1 MTSPTSEGSPT
12 TDSMRAVPRPSESA
26 DPHYPGSLR
35 SDARGRASGKP
46 QSMRSPRRS
55 AGPTASVGRRI
66 RADGKRY
73 LWMFGILAPASAM
86 LPSQLVYQT
95 GLSIFWWAGPMIFFI
110 LIPVIDGLVGEDGN
124 NPPDEAIPAL
134 QNDKYYRWLTYLYL
148 PMQYLSLWVV
158 CWLWTFGSLTAIDK
172 LGQAISLGLVA
183 GISINAAHE
192 LGHRSD
198 ALEGWLSKI
207 ALAQTFYGHFYVEHN
222 RGHHVRVAT
231 PEDPASAR
239 MGESLY
245 RFFPRTVIGSLRS
258 GWSLEVRRLATAGY
272 RWWNPRNHILQAWAF
287 SLVLL
292 VGLTAF
298 FGWGILPLLLIQAV
312 VGIMLL
318 EGVNYVE
325 HYGLLRKRD
334 EKNRLERIRPE
345 HSWNSDR
352 LVTNIFLYHLQ
363 RHSDHHAYPGRR
375 YQTLRSWKEAPQ
387 LPYGY
392 ATMVVFALCPPLWRR
407 IMDPRLLDHVDGRV
421 EDLNLA
427 PHRRRKLLAR
437 YGGAS

>member
-1 MTSPTSEGSPT
+1 MASPASEDVPT
-12 TDSMRAVPRPSESA
+12 TTARAPRQTE
-26 DPHYPGSLR
+26 R
-35 SDARGRASGKP
+35 S
-46 QSMRSPRRS
+46 RRIG
-55 AGPTASVGRRI
+55 GPVASVGRRV
-66 RADGKRY
+66 RPDAKRY
-73 LWMFGILAPASAM
+73 LWMLGILAPASAL
-86 LPSQLVYQT
+86 LPSQLVMQT
-95 GLSIFWWAGPMIFFI
+95 GLSIFWWTGPMIFFI
-110 LIPVIDGLVGEDGN
+110 LIPVVDGLVGEDGN
-124 NPPDEAIPAL
+124 NPPDEAIETL
-134 QNDKYYRWLTYLYL
+134 QNDHYYRWLTYLFI
-148 PMQYLSLWVV
+148 PVQYISLWVV
-158 CWLWTFGSLTAIDK
+158 CWLWTYGTLSPIDK

-192 LGHRSD
+192 IGHRSD
-198 ALEGWLSKI
+198 TLEGWLAKI

-239 MGESLY
+239 MGETIY
-245 RFFPRTVIGSLRS
+245 RFFPRTVVGSMRS
-258 GWSLEVRRLATAGY
+258 GWTLETRRLALAGR
-272 RWWNPRNHILQAWAF
+272 RWWSPRNHILQAWMF
-287 SLVLL
+287 SLLIFG
-292 VGLTAF
+292 GLIAF
-298 FGWGILPLLLIQAV
+298 FGWGILPLILIQAV

-318 EGVNYVE
+318 EAVNYVE

-334 EKNRLERIRPE
+334 DKGRYESIRPA

-392 ATMVVFALCPPLWRR
+392 ATMVVAALFPPLWRR
-407 IMDPRLLDHVDGRV
+407 VMDHRLLDHVDGRI

-427 PHRRRKLLAR
+427 PHKRRRLIAR
-437 YGGAS
+437 YGVDR